1 MKDYLG
7 GTLSEVPGQYIRSS
21 ATETVTDESPP
32 TLLLYGKNDPLVSP
46 GHGTRLSAKLKA
58 QGIPFFELYLP
69 WATHGFDYTLNGP
82 GGQLSTWAVKRFLQV
97 VTREEN

>member
-1 MKDYLG
+1 
-7 GTLSEVPGQYIRSS
+7 
-21 ATETVTDESPP
+21 
-32 TLLLYGKNDPLVSP
+32 LLYGKIDPLVSP

-58 QGIPFFELYLP
+58 QGIPFFEFYLP

-97 VTREEN
+97 VTSEEN